1 MLEEDAITELM
12 PFELL
17 PRRITFICYVGRI
30 YCLQK
35 KCWNKRSFGEFFF
48 GKSIKI
54 TTHFVEN
61 TTMYKKKRL
70 AFRTKTFID
79 LIHQKTLKK
88 RETNRQKKNQFN
100 EIKKFTEIDKS

>member
-35 KCWNKRSFGEFFF
+35 NVGTKGHLVNFFF

-61 TTMYKKKRL
+61 TTIYRKKTIGISDKNFHRL
-70 AFRTKTFID
+70 NSSENS
-79 LIHQKTLKK
+79 KK